1 MLSGN
6 KCSQYAK
13 EVQFSNLFHF
23 FVVGFL
29 VCLFYFLFIVYLV
42 GCLFFGRKRYDL
54 NCSLFFTNTIRQH

>member
-42 GCLFFGRKRYDL
+42 GCFFFLAENGM
-54 NCSLFFTNTIRQH
+54 I